1 MIVWSLLR
9 ASAIYLPKGADYQAE
24 KVDARGQPVSAAPLA
39 WTDAAVLLT
48 LVAQAHRL
56 PVVPIPGTRHRTRL
70 AENVAATATVLTDDE
85 NAALAGIYEQVA
97 GHRLAGLNF
106 TTAGATA

>member
-1 MIVWSLLR
+1 
-9 ASAIYLPKGADYQAE
+9 
-24 KVDARGQPVSAAPLA
+24 
-39 WTDAAVLLT
+39 
-48 LVAQAHRL
+48 
-56 PVVPIPGTRHRTRL
+56 VVPIPATRHCTRL

-106 TTAGATA
+106 TTAGAAA